1 MVPAVKPGRRET
13 KLAAGRGEDD
23 LVLSFRL
30 ERFPVRGRL
39 VRLGPAIDGVLSAH
53 DYPAPVSALLGEA
66 LVVVAMLGPTLK
78 FEGVITL
85 QLQGDG
91 PIATLVADFATPGAL
106 RGYAAFDS
114 AALGAL
120 EPERVR
126 AAPIPSLLG
135 EGVLAFTLD
144 PRFGRERYQSVVP
157 LEGHTLA
164 HCARAYFLQS
174 EQLPTALKLA
184 VARHYEPR
192 AGIWGRW
199 RAGGLLT
206 QRMPD
211 AQAEVVDEAREDMW
225 RYAEAV
231 VATLSEDE
239 LVDPM
244 LAPAEQILRLFPEE
258 DVRVY
263 SPKRLHFACRCSE
276 ARLSRVL
283 GAYSEGERARMVEAD
298 GAIHARCEFCSRLYK
313 LDPRALAAPV

>member
-1 MVPAVKPGRRET
+1 MVSPVTGTGQPRR
-13 KLAAGRGEDD
+13 AARRGEDD
-23 LVLSFRL
+23 LVLPFRL

-39 VRLGPAIDGVLSAH
+39 VRLGPAVDAVLGAH
-53 DYPAPVSALLGEA
+53 DYPVSVSALLGEA

-106 RGYAAFDS
+106 RGYAAFDG
-114 AALGAL
+114 AALSAL
-120 EPERVR
+120 APERVR

-135 EGVLAFTLD
+135 SGVLAFTLD

-157 LEGHTLA
+157 LEGDTLA

-184 VARHYEPR
+184 VARHYDPR
-192 AGIWGRW
+192 AGITGRW
-199 RAGGLLT
+199 RAGGILT

-211 AQAEVVDEAREDMW
+211 ARDGEIDDAREDMW

-231 VATLSEDE
+231 VASLSEDE

-263 SPKRLHFACRCSE
+263 SRKPLHFACRCSE
-276 ARLSRVL
+276 ARLSRIL
-283 GAYSEGERARMVEAD
+283 GAYSESERARMVEAD

-313 LDPRALAAPV
+313 LDPRALAAPA